1 MPFLEAIRQMRH
13 ELGRDD
19 ILNIHV
25 TLLPYIKTADE
36 LKTKPTQHSVQELR
50 RLGITPQMLI
60 LRAEETIPNEIK
72 RKIAF
77 TCDIDEESVIE
88 AVDAPKIYQWHK
100 LSRITKDYYLNS
112 RIRLKKLQILG
123 GIG

>member
-36 LKTKPTQHSVQELR
+36 LKTKL
-50 RLGITPQMLI
+50 
-60 LRAEETIPNEIK
+60 
-72 RKIAF
+72 
-77 TCDIDEESVIE
+77 
-88 AVDAPKIYQWHK
+88 
-100 LSRITKDYYLNS
+100 LNTLFRS
-112 RIRLKKLQILG
+112 
-123 GIG
+123 